1 MAELGPLQG
10 CHESTHAR
18 VTQPGMS
25 SSEHGAY
32 NDGRYFGRYF
42 ELGSCEALGCAEG
55 VRHTQR
61 PVVYSSV
68 RLGLPAAA
76 RAPSSRGLRARKGK
90 KRI

>member
-55 VRHTQR
+55 GEAHPTTSGLLVGEAGAAGGRQSALF
-61 PVVYSSV
+61 P
-68 RLGLPAAA
+68 RLAGAE
-76 RAPSSRGLRARKGK
+76 R
-90 KRI
+90 